1 MNDISSLKKKN
12 KKGIFLG
19 CGKSINDLSKE
30 NIEKLNTE
38 FDVWTSNSFM
48 INEEIIPDFY
58 HLEVKNHRNG
68 PLVKRITSER
78 YEFFKDTKWIIDG
91 TRPHLLYNF
100 EKSKYKEEN
109 FYIYRKYYRREE
121 HGLYNPIKEGL
132 GVSLNASLS
141 LICDAI
147 IKMEYEEFYFL
158 GVDMNDSR
166 YFWTDNKKYKNII
179 IEDIIKT
186 CKPDERSPDSVHPTF
201 KMKNFIKEIFEFN
214 NQKPINLSKESLLKD
229 TIETKNIGEVL

>member
-1 MNDISSLKKKN
+1 MNDISFLKKKN

-19 CGKSINDLSKE
+19 CGNSINNLSKE
-30 NIEKLNTE
+30 NIEKLNLE
-38 FDVWTSNSFM
+38 FDIWTSNSFM
-48 INEEIIPDFY
+48 INKEIVPDFY

-78 YEFFKDTKWIIDG
+78 YDFFKNTNWIIDG
-91 TRPHLLYNF
+91 TRPHLLQNF
-100 EKSKYKEEN
+100 ERSKYKEEN
-109 FYIYRKYYRREE
+109 FYIYRKYYRKEE
-121 HGLYNPIKEGL
+121 HGLYTPVKEGL

-166 YFWTDNKKYKNII
+166 YFWTDNDKYKNVL

-186 CKPDERSPDSVHPTF
+186 CKPDERNPDDVHPTF
-201 KMKNFIKEIFEFN
+201 KMKNFIKEIFYHN
-214 NQKPINLSKESLLKD
+214 NQKPINLSKNSLLKD
-229 TIETKNIGEVL
+229 VIETKSIGEIL